1 MEGIGI
7 LKAAYY
13 LPSKINT
20 NADVCENILGLTEDW
35 IIQKTGIKQRY
46 HVQLCDT
53 AGKMASK
60 VARQLVENIVPQKIG
75 LIIVASFSQDYM
87 LPPMSALVHQAIGA
101 SKDCQIMD
109 INVNCVGLVTGTTIA
124 VERMLCNDEID
135 YALVIGAEILS
146 RFIDKTDKFTAPFFS
161 DGVSGVLLGRVNNG
175 ALTLPKKAGFM
186 HSKFCTDS
194 SVYEDVRLMRNG
206 VIEHNGKATWT
217 QAITNL
223 PYVVN
228 GVINEAGFV
237 PEKIDF
243 FIFHQA
249 NEVLIHYIMDKMK
262 IPREKTYTNVAEI
275 GNTGAASIG
284 IALSDAMQ
292 KGLIKEG
299 NLLVMAGVGA
309 GFNFGANLWR
319 M

>member
-7 LKAAYY
+7 LKAAHY

-20 NADVCENILGLTEDW
+20 NADVCENIFGLTEDW
-35 IIQKTGIKQRY
+35 IILKTGIKKRH
-46 HVQLCDT
+46 HVQYSDT
-53 AGKMASK
+53 CGLMARE
-60 VARQLVENIVPQKIG
+60 VALRLIEETDPRLIG
-75 LIIVASFSQDYM
+75 LIIVCSFSQDYM
-87 LPPMSALVHQAIGA
+87 LPPMSALIHYDIAA
-101 SKDCQIMD
+101 SKHCQIMD
-109 INVNCVGLVTGTTIA
+109 INVNCVGLITGTTIA

-146 RFIDKTDKFTAPFFS
+146 RFVDKTDKFTAPFFS
-161 DGVSGVLLGRVNNG
+161 DGASGVLLGRVDNG
-175 ALTLPKKAGFM
+175 ALTLPKKAGFI

-194 SVYEDVRLMRNG
+194 SVYESVRLKRRG
-206 VIEHNGKATWT
+206 FIEHNGKATWN

-228 GVINEAGFV
+228 GVIYEAGFK
-237 PEKIDF
+237 PEEIDF

-284 IALSDAMQ
+284 IALSEAME

-299 NLLVMAGVGA
+299 SLLVMAGVGA